1 MWIVALLA
9 LVLGIAAL
17 QLRHIDRTIP
27 YPRHVDEAFVS
38 GPAHRTVVEGNLHPY
53 TFYYPSLPKYLAAAG
68 MAAGFVRGAAKQE
81 IREIHRLGNV
91 GYPYYERRRP
101 MQTARQ
107 LFALLGALALVATA
121 ISAWKTFRTP
131 PSVVLAPM
139 SLAVSPLFFFHSW
152 TYLNVDI
159 VGTCLVMLTLA
170 ACLAGTRAPSI
181 AQSALLP
188 GFLAGLATGS
198 KYTLAVVIVPVL
210 VAIALYVTKG
220 RRAVAGA
227 AALVAMTGG
236 FLGAVPYA
244 LIDIPGFLNGLA
256 AEAFHYA
263 SGHRGFQSDPGLPQL
278 LYYTRHLVSEFGPI
292 GMLIAIGGFAA
303 FAAADWRRALVVATF
318 PAALLWLLISQRVH
332 FPRNVLPLQPIVAM
346 FVAFGVVTAHRW
358 LLPFVLRRLAAGR
371 RRSIAVP
378 VALWTI
384 LVLLAI
390 PVWHVPGHLRD
401 RTDSRNAVVTWIAER
416 VPSTWAIVAPRQLGF
431 DARPLEAMK
440 RTVNVVDFAAL
451 RDPAALQS
459 LRAELGGA
467 AVILAPRWGADTRFP
482 GQELAP
488 ELNDLS
494 RSWRVLRSFGTNDV
508 LVNYS
513 YPNPWGDPAFSVAVL
528 Q

>member
-1 MWIVALLA
+1 
-9 LVLGIAAL
+9 
-17 QLRHIDRTIP
+17 
-27 YPRHVDEAFVS
+27 
-38 GPAHRTVVEGNLHPY
+38 
-53 TFYYPSLPKYLAAAG
+53 
-68 MAAGFVRGAAKQE
+68 
-81 IREIHRLGNV
+81 
-91 GYPYYERRRP
+91 
-101 MQTARQ
+101 
-107 LFALLGALALVATA
+107 
-121 ISAWKTFRTP
+121 
-131 PSVVLAPM
+131 
-139 SLAVSPLFFFHSW
+139 
-152 TYLNVDI
+152 
-159 VGTCLVMLTLA
+159 
-170 ACLAGTRAPSI
+170 
-181 AQSALLP
+181 
-188 GFLAGLATGS
+188 
-198 KYTLAVVIVPVL
+198 
-210 VAIALYVTKG
+210 
-220 RRAVAGA
+220 
-227 AALVAMTGG
+227 
-236 FLGAVPYA
+236 
-244 LIDIPGFLNGLA
+244 
-256 AEAFHYA
+256 
-263 SGHRGFQSDPGLPQL
+263 
-278 LYYTRHLVSEFGPI
+278 
-292 GMLIAIGGFAA
+292 
-303 FAAADWRRALVVATF
+303 
-318 PAALLWLLISQRVH
+318 
-332 FPRNVLPLQPIVAM
+332 M

-371 RRSIAVP
+371 RRSMAVP